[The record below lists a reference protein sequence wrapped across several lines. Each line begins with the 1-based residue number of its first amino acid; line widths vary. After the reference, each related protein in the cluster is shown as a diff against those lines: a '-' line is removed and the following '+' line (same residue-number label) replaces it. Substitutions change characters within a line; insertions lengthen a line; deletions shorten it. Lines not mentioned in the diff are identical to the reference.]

1 MRPCVVVQEPEDV
14 QNRFAEGLYP
24 ATVAWFAEYI
34 QINSQSCV
42 QTK

>member
-1 MRPCVVVQEPEDV
+1 MVVQEPEDV

-24 ATVAWFAEYI
+24 ATVAWFAKYT
-34 QINSQSCV
+34 QIKTQSCV